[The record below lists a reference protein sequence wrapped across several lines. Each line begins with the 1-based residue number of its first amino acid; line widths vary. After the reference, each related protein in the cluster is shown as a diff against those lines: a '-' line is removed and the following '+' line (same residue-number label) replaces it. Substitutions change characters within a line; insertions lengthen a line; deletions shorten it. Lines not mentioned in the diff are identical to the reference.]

1 MSDEGK
7 KKRRVPAPRKKGVA
21 PEGQAKKVPPRRKA
35 PGKAPGKASG
45 ADPVA
50 AGKAGASQNPVTPEG
65 GSPQAA
71 AQQAAAQQA
80 AAQQAAAKQAAAQQA
95 AAKQAAAQQ
104 AAAKQAAAQQAAA
117 QQAAAKQ
124 AALQKAAAVQQAAA
138 KQEALKR
145 AAAQQAAGQQA
156 AGQQAAPTGKATGR
170 APGKTPGKTPAK
182 ASGKAPSRATR
193 SGRTPARGASSDR
206 TQPRKMAKTG
216 RRQPV
221 KGPLADGDEDV
232 AEQSKSLPL
241 ILGGVGVV
249 LVIAVIGFLMSGGDT
264 PVEPVV
270 KKVAKAPVKSQKE
283 IREERARKALDRA
296 EKENAAEPGERF
308 RCAARL
314 RSVAME
320 YSNTTAGAEAGEL
333 RSTLLNTW
341 RTEVDGAWN
350 SLRSDVLLAFSE
362 ARFEQASR
370 LLEELPPVFL
380 GASQVLEGK
389 FEQEIVLLK
398 KDAKAQLLFKKQ
410 LDELSTK
417 AGFYAR
423 KGYED
428 IALAV
433 IEALPEKVQED
444 APDVWRLK
452 EELIQKIQREGLTL
466 LMEQESALEAE
477 IAEARRLEKER
488 KAAER
493 IRRWLDMR
501 DSVAWKPLLGKSNL
515 YNWVASSDRMRD
527 MQGERT
533 LWRVMERNGEGVLLI
548 DNRSGSDSYT
558 GVYSNHWEDYL
569 LEFELNL
576 KVGALRISPRTQADA
591 QRGAIT
597 DGTSPPLELGDDF
610 PKNRWL
616 KVTLEVHGKSVTLRY
631 GDGGDKI
638 ELDPETTRLPS
649 SGGFVFYAADG
660 TRLEIRGVRVKI
672 VNDTR
677 EGGIFAK

>member
-35 PGKAPGKASG
+35 PGKAPGKAG
-45 ADPVA
+45 A
-50 AGKAGASQNPVTPEG
+50 AGVVGASQNPDTPEG
-65 GSPQAA
+65 GSQQAA

-80 AAQQAAAKQAAAQQA
+80 AAQQAAAKQAAAKQA
-95 AAKQAAAQQ
+95 AAK
-104 AAAKQAAAQQAAA
+104 QAAA

-145 AAAQQAAGQQA
+145 AAAQQVAAQQAAGQQA

-170 APGKTPGKTPAK
+170 APGKTPAK

-193 SGRTPARGASSDR
+193 SGRAPARGASSDR
-206 TQPRKMAKTG
+206 AQPRKMAKTG

-221 KGPLADGDEDV
+221 KGPLAAGDEDV
-232 AEQSKSLPL
+232 VEQSNSLPL

-249 LVIAVIGFLMSGGDT
+249 LVIVVIGVLMSGGDT

-283 IREERARKALDRA
+283 IREESARKALDRV

-320 YSNTTAGAEAGEL
+320 YSNTSAGAEAGEL

-341 RTEVDGAWN
+341 RAEVGGAWS
-350 SLRSDVLLAFSE
+350 SLRSDVLIAFSE

-398 KDAKAQLLFKKQ
+398 KDAKAQL
-410 LDELSTK
+410 
-417 AGFYAR
+417 
-423 KGYED
+423 
-428 IALAV
+428 
-433 IEALPEKVQED
+433 
-444 APDVWRLK
+444 
-452 EELIQKIQREGLTL
+452 
-466 LMEQESALEAE
+466 
-477 IAEARRLEKER
+477 
-488 KAAER
+488 
-493 IRRWLDMR
+493 
-501 DSVAWKPLLGKSNL
+501 
-515 YNWVASSDRMRD
+515 
-527 MQGERT
+527 
-533 LWRVMERNGEGVLLI
+533 
-548 DNRSGSDSYT
+548 
-558 GVYSNHWEDYL
+558 
-569 LEFELNL
+569 
-576 KVGALRISPRTQADA
+576 
-591 QRGAIT
+591 
-597 DGTSPPLELGDDF
+597 
-610 PKNRWL
+610 
-616 KVTLEVHGKSVTLRY
+616 
-631 GDGGDKI
+631 
-638 ELDPETTRLPS
+638 
-649 SGGFVFYAADG
+649 
-660 TRLEIRGVRVKI
+660 
-672 VNDTR
+672 
-677 EGGIFAK
+677 

>member
-1 MSDEGK
+1 
-7 KKRRVPAPRKKGVA
+7 
-21 PEGQAKKVPPRRKA
+21 
-35 PGKAPGKASG
+35 
-45 ADPVA
+45 
-50 AGKAGASQNPVTPEG
+50 
-65 GSPQAA
+65 
-71 AQQAAAQQA
+71 
-80 AAQQAAAKQAAAQQA
+80 
-95 AAKQAAAQQ
+95 
-104 AAAKQAAAQQAAA
+104 
-117 QQAAAKQ
+117 
-124 AALQKAAAVQQAAA
+124 
-138 KQEALKR
+138 
-145 AAAQQAAGQQA
+145 
-156 AGQQAAPTGKATGR
+156 
-170 APGKTPGKTPAK
+170 
-182 ASGKAPSRATR
+182 
-193 SGRTPARGASSDR
+193 
-206 TQPRKMAKTG
+206 
-216 RRQPV
+216 
-221 KGPLADGDEDV
+221 
-232 AEQSKSLPL
+232 
-241 ILGGVGVV
+241 
-249 LVIAVIGFLMSGGDT
+249 
-264 PVEPVV
+264 
-270 KKVAKAPVKSQKE
+270 APVKSQKE

-417 AGFYAR
+417 AGVYAR

-477 IAEARRLEKER
+477 IVEAKRLEKER

-493 IRRWLDMR
+493 IRRWLDMK

-515 YNWVASSDRMRD
+515 YNWVASSDSMRD
-527 MQGERT
+527 MQGQKP
-533 LWRVMERNGEGVLLI
+533 LWRVMERNGVGVLLI
-548 DNRSGSDSYT
+548 DNRSGSDSFT

-576 KVGALRISPRTQADA
+576 KVGALRISPRTQAIKPDNGPF
-591 QRGAIT
+591 RISE
-597 DGTSPPLELGDDF
+597 GTSPPLELGDDF

-649 SGGFVFYAADG
+649 TGGFVFYAADG

>member
-35 PGKAPGKASG
+35 PGKAPGKAPDG
-45 ADPVA
+45 A
-50 AGKAGASQNPVTPEG
+50 AGASENPVTPEG

-80 AAQQAAAKQAAAQQA
+80 AAQQAVAKQAAAKQA

-104 AAAKQAAAQQAAA
+104 AAAKQAAA

-156 AGQQAAPTGKATGR
+156 APTGKATGR
-170 APGKTPGKTPAK
+170 APGKTPAK

-193 SGRTPARGASSDR
+193 SGRAPARGASSDR

-232 AEQSKSLPL
+232 VEPSNSLPL

-249 LVIAVIGFLMSGGDT
+249 LVIAVIGLLMFGGDT
-264 PVEPVV
+264 PEAPVV
-270 KKVAKAPVKSQKE
+270 KKVVKAPVKSQKE

-341 RTEVDGAWN
+341 RMEVDGAWN

-433 IEALPEKVQED
+433 IEALPEKVEED

-477 IAEARRLEKER
+477 IVEAKRLEKER

-515 YNWVASSDRMRD
+515 YNWVVSSDSMRD
-527 MQGERT
+527 MQGQKT
-533 LWRVMERNGEGVLLI
+533 LWRVMERNGVGVLLI
-548 DNRSGSDSYT
+548 DNRSGSDSFT
-558 GVYSNHWEDYL
+558 GVYCNHWEDYL

-576 KVGALRISPRTQADA
+576 KVGALRISPRTQASKPENGPF
-591 QRGAIT
+591 RISE
-597 DGTSPPLELGDDF
+597 GTSPPLELGDDF

-649 SGGFVFYAADG
+649 TGGFVFYAADG